1 MNILQALFSF
11 DGRMRRRDWWL
22 WTIALVVVQ
31 MLLVEI
37 GMRLMGATSMPFTL
51 GGSASAFDED
61 RWMLQHFAVQSAV
74 WLALAWPALAVGT
87 KRLHDRGHRGRALVL
102 LWALA
107 LIEPALAEAG
117 RVTSDGTSGLLRLS
131 ALLLLAAEAFIGL
144 WLLVL
149 LGALDG
155 DKDANRFG
163 PSPKQEPAAL
173 PSAVVAE

>member
-22 WTIALVVVQ
+22 WTIALVVVHFALTQ
-31 MLLVEI
+31 ISLRLL
-37 GMRLMGATSMPFTL
+37 AAASMPL
-51 GGSASAFDED
+51 GYV
-61 RWMLQHFAVQSAV
+61 RPVI
-74 WLALAWPALAVGT
+74 WLLLSWSILAIGT
-87 KRLHDRGHRGRALVL
+87 KRLHDRGHTGRALAL
-102 LWALA
+102 LWVLA
-107 LIEPALAEAG
+107 WIQPALTEAG
-117 RVTSDGTSGLLRLS
+117 AVTSDGTSGLLRLS

-163 PSPKQEPAAL
+163 PSPKQEPVAL
-173 PSAVVAE
+173 PSAVIAE